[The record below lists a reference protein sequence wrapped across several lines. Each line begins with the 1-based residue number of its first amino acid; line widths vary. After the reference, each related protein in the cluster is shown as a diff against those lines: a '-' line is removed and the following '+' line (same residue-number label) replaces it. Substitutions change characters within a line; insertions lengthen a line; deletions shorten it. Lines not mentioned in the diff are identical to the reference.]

1 MYKIK
6 LTKLAIEKL
15 NDIESKTRNQIINKI
30 EVLKEEPN
38 LRGKPLK
45 GILKEYRS
53 IRAAGQRYRIIYKVE
68 EDEVLVIV
76 INIGIRKDGKLVIAV
91 AEHVYKRNI
100 ADVSVFEVRKIMEKK
115 NIQQLLLQIR

>member
-15 NDIESKTRNQIINKI
+15 NELESKTRNQIINKI
-30 EVLKEEPN
+30 EALREEPN

-68 EDEVLVIV
+68 EDKVIVIV
-76 INIGIRKDGKLVIAV
+76 INIGIRKDGDKKDIYELMKKYI
-91 AEHVYKRNI
+91 
-100 ADVSVFEVRKIMEKK
+100 KIGFLED
-115 NIQQLLLQIR
+115 